1 MRWLIKLGWIILL
14 VYIAIS
20 LVFHEFRI
28 RQYNYYYHQ
37 PNWLKLAA
45 SIFFQPVVDLWFNR
59 KTTYFF
65 DWQKIR
71 PTEFDNSVLPL
82 TLRSTKPRLGDYRYS
97 VSTNN
102 LQSSLGFNQE
112 AVIIA
117 PMDYDSYWSLVFC
130 VHQEEICQKN
140 NLFHKG
146 PIKILLDGELDVWG
160 ITQEGKVIRLKVVE
174 YVSVAEYKEVLFI

>member
-28 RQYNYYYHQ
+28 RQYNYYYFQ
-37 PNWLKLAA
+37 PDWLKLAA

-65 DWQKIR
+65 DWQTI
-71 PTEFDNSVLPL
+71 TTTDLNQSALPL
-82 TLRSTKPRLGDYRYS
+82 TLRSTRPKLGSYNYAL
-97 VSTNN
+97 NLAN
-102 LQSSLGFNQE
+102 LQAILNSDQE
-112 AVIIA
+112 AAIIA
-117 PMDYDSYWSLVFC
+117 PVEYDGYWSLVFC
-130 VHQEEICQKN
+130 SRTEEVCQKN

-146 PIKILLDGELDVWG
+146 SVKILLNGEVEFWG
-160 ITQEGKVIRLKVVE
+160 VSPEGKSLRLKVVE
-174 YVSVAEYKEVLFI
+174 YTTVGSHKDILFI